1 MIKLHTYISSLN
13 KSYKIVG
20 SSAGREIPI
29 QNILLY
35 SDGYNWHSFG
45 YIEQDQ
51 RSEGGSM
58 GKKIFVAVFV
68 LLSAATAAWAE
79 GQPSQTAAAVVSK
92 IDTGDTAWVLV
103 STALVM
109 LMTPGLALFYGG
121 MVRGKNV
128 LGTFMQSFIAIA
140 LISVQWILFGYSL
153 SFGPDVHGIIGN
165 LDWIGL
171 TGVGVEPNPAYA
183 PTIPHILFMMYQ
195 AMFAVITPALITG
208 AFAERMKFSAYVIF
222 ILLWSTI
229 VYDPVAHWVWG
240 AGGWLKEMG
249 TLDFAGG
256 IVVHLISGIS
266 ALAATFMIG
275 KRKGYL
281 QEAMYPHNLPMTVL
295 GAGLLWFGWFGFNA
309 GSALSA
315 GGLSAMAFVATH
327 TSAVSATVIWLLI
340 EWIHRGKPTMF
351 GAATGSIAGLAT
363 ITPASGFVS
372 PMSALVIGLAAGAV
386 CYISLNMK
394 SKLGYD
400 DSLDAFGVHGV
411 GGILGT
417 LATGLFAQSV
427 INPAGSNGLLF
438 GSHQMFTSQVIA
450 ILVTGV
456 YSFTVSV
463 VLLKILDKVIGLRV
477 SEESEVS
484 GLDISQHG
492 ESGYST

>member
-1 MIKLHTYISSLN
+1 
-13 KSYKIVG
+13 
-20 SSAGREIPI
+20 
-29 QNILLY
+29 
-35 SDGYNWHSFG
+35 
-45 YIEQDQ
+45 
-51 RSEGGSM
+51 M
-58 GKKIFVAVFV
+58 GKICFAFLIGFLCLAGAVFAGDQ
-68 LLSAATAAWAE
+68 SSQAATAA
-79 GQPSQTAAAVVSK
+79 GTVSR
-92 IDTGDTAWVLV
+92 IDTGDTAWMLI

-128 LGTFMQSFIAIA
+128 LGTIMQSFIAIA
-140 LISVQWILFGYSL
+140 VISLQWILIGYSL

-171 TGVGVEPNPAYA
+171 TGVGVEPNPVYA

-208 AFAERMKFSAYVIF
+208 AFAERMKFSAYVVF

-240 AGGWLKEMG
+240 TGGWLKEMG

-266 ALAATFMIG
+266 ALAATFIIG

-315 GGLSAMAFVATH
+315 GGLSTMAFVATH
-327 TSAVSATVIWLLI
+327 TSAVSATVIWVVL
-340 EWIHRGKPTMF
+340 EWIHRGKPTTF

-411 GGILGT
+411 GGIMGT

-438 GSHQMFTSQVIA
+438 GGSQMFTSQIIA
-450 ILVTGV
+450 ILVTAA
-456 YSFTVSV
+456 YSFIVSI
-463 VLLKILDKVIGLRV
+463 VLLKVIDKFIGLRV
-477 SEESEVS
+477 DEESEIN

-492 ESGYST
+492 ESGYTF